1 MNNQTFEEFYLK
13 YRKISRG
20 EGMRM
25 EFSMTGVLLMMSV
38 RMYFTK
44 CIL

>member
-1 MNNQTFEEFYLK
+1 MNNQTFEEFIRNTEK
-13 YRKISRG
+13 YP

-25 EFSMTGVLLMMSV
+25 GFSMTGVLLMMSV

>member
-13 YRKISRG
+13 YRKYP

>member
-1 MNNQTFEEFYLK
+1 MNNQTFEE
-13 YRKISRG
+13 
-20 EGMRM
+20 GMRM
-25 EFSMTGVLLMMSV
+25 GFSMTGVLLMMSV

>member
-1 MNNQTFEEFYLK
+1 MNNQTFEEFYENTEK
-13 YRKISRG
+13 YP

>member
-1 MNNQTFEEFYLK
+1 MNNQTFEEFILNTEK
-13 YRKISRG
+13 YP

-25 EFSMTGVLLMMSV
+25 GFSMTGVLLMMSV

>member
-13 YRKISRG
+13 NEKYP

-25 EFSMTGVLLMMSV
+25 GFSMTGVLLMMSV

>member
-13 YRKISRG
+13 YRKIS

-25 EFSMTGVLLMMSV
+25 GFSMTGALLMMSV